1 MVTIDSITTRVQAEG
16 VYDGVKLSGT
26 VNIADSVESLEGSI
40 YKKTNDAEIF
50 VGTFSVNESVSI
62 NINEKQHLGLITQA
76 AEAITG
82 FADEVLAEINKE
94 G

>member
-1 MVTIDSITTRVQAEG
+1 M
-16 VYDGVKLSGT
+16 
-26 VNIADSVESLEGSI
+26 
-40 YKKTNDAEIF
+40 
-50 VGTFSVNESVSI
+50 GTFSVNESVSI